1 MWSAAFAFLSLPPWG
16 KVAPQGRMRGRVC
29 DYIPIYGSEDKAAPH
44 PSVVGA
50 ADSFPRRGSLFTFK
64 RKMTLATNA
73 GTLVDMACGRMT

>member
-1 MWSAAFAFLSLPPWG
+1 MVCRFCFPKPSPLG
-16 KVAPQGRMRGRVC
+16 TVAPQGRMMGRVC
-29 DYIPIYGSEDKAAPH
+29 NYIPIYGSQDKPAPH

-50 ADSFPRRGSLFTFK
+50 ADSFPRGGSLFTFK